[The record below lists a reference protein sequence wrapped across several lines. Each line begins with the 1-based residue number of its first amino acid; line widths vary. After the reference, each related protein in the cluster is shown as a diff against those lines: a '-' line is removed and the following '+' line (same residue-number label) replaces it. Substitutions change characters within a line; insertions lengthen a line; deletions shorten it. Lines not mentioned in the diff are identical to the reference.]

1 MTEWGVFGVIVALAS
16 FIAAVVTPMLKLNS
30 SITKLNVTINYM
42 NQQLTN
48 QNAEIDRIRERSRE
62 SHRKLWEKNDE
73 QDSVLDF
80 HDKRISKLEN
90 SR

>member
-73 QDSVLDF
+73 QDGVLDS

-90 SR
+90 NR

>member
-30 SITKLNVTINYM
+30 SITKLNVTINYT

>member
-42 NQQLTN
+42 TQQLTN